1 MEIHVQMRAVNLYT
15 LTRKIDNEIYA
26 MYEMTLSDRAE
37 AIRIRMEEIDQIAG
51 LVNNFIF
58 HRATSECYDNGFILF
73 RYLILERN
81 LICLKLEITKL
92 L

>member
-1 MEIHVQMRAVNLYT
+1 MRAVNLYT

-26 MYEMTLSDRAE
+26 MYEMALSDRAE
-37 AIRIRMEEIDQIAG
+37 AIRIRMEEIDQIAR

-58 HRATSECYDNGFILF
+58 LGATSECYDNWFYSFSIPHIGKD
-73 RYLILERN
+73 

>member
-26 MYEMTLSDRAE
+26 MYEMALSDRAE

-51 LVNNFIF
+51 LVN
-58 HRATSECYDNGFILF
+58 SFILF

>member
-15 LTRKIDNEIYA
+15 LTRKIDNEIYV
-26 MYEMTLSDRAE
+26 MYEMGQHPNAM
-37 AIRIRMEEIDQIAG
+37 II
-51 LVNNFIF
+51 
-58 HRATSECYDNGFILF
+58 GFILF

>member
-26 MYEMTLSDRAE
+26 MYEMALSDRAE

-58 HRATSECYDNGFILF
+58 HGATSECYDN
-73 RYLILERN
+73 
-81 LICLKLEITKL
+81 
-92 L
+92 